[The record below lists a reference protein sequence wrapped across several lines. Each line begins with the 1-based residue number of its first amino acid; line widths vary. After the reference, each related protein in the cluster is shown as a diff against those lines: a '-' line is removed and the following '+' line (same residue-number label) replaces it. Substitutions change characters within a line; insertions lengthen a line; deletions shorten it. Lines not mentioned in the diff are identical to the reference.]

1 MNYHHISHE
10 YSHLPASGHPISYT
24 SPPQGFLPPPP
35 GYQGY
40 FYEGYPPSQPGLA
53 PSQPYHHE
61 HYNDHDSGCFSILRG
76 CLAALCCFC
85 VLEECCF

>member
-10 YSHLPASGHPISYT
+10 SHLPASGHPISYT

-53 PSQPYHHE
+53 PSQPYHLE
-61 HYNDHDSGCFSILRG
+61 HYNDHDSGCSSILRG

-85 VLEECCF
+85 VLEECCL